1 MGGSTKMEKQRK
13 TKRKRKRRI
22 GRYIL
27 LILLVLV
34 IGVGSFLLLTAR
46 DVKHTV
52 DGIQKETKAIDEGVT
67 SEKIKNK
74 ERINVLLLGID
85 EREFDSGRSDALLL
99 MSLDPSTESMDLVS
113 IPRDTR
119 TEIIGHNTVDKINH
133 AYAFGGV
140 DMSLETVENLL
151 DVDIDYFVEINMQGL
166 ADLVDA
172 VGGVT
177 VENDL
182 DWYDEGF
189 YKKDYHYKKG
199 QIDLDGQQALGYAR
213 MRHLDPDGDFGR
225 NARQRQVIEA
235 VLNKGA
241 NIKSVGKIDDLLAV
255 LGKNVQT
262 NINLASMRHLLTDY
276 RNVRNSVQEHEMRG
290 EGTKID
296 GIYYLVVPEDEITA
310 IHDVISK

>member
-1 MGGSTKMEKQRK
+1 MEKKRHKERKQR
-13 TKRKRKRRI
+13 RRI
-22 GRYIL
+22 GRYII
-27 LILLVLV
+27 LILLVIV
-34 IGVGSFLLLTAR
+34 IGAGTFLFLTAR
-46 DVKHTV
+46 DVKQTV
-52 DGIQKETKAIDEGVT
+52 DGIQKDSAAIDEGVT

-74 ERINVLLLGID
+74 ERINILLLGID

-99 MSLDPSTESMDLVS
+99 MSLDPDSESMDLVS

-119 TEIIGHNTVDKINH
+119 TEIIGHGTVDKINH

-140 DMSLETVENLL
+140 DMSVETVENLL
-151 DVDIDYFVEINMQGL
+151 DIDIDYFVEINMQGL

-177 VENDL
+177 VENNL

-189 YKKDYHYKKG
+189 YKKGYHYKKG
-199 QIDLDGQQALGYAR
+199 QIDLDGQQALGYTR

-235 VLNKGA
+235 VIDKGA
-241 NIKSVGKIDDLLAV
+241 NIKSVSKIDDLLDV

-262 NINLASMRHLLTDY
+262 NINLASMRHLFADY
-276 RNVRNSVQEHEMRG
+276 RNVRKSVHEHEMRG
-290 EGTKID
+290 DGTKID
-296 GIYYLVVPEDEITA
+296 GIYYLIVPEDEITA
-310 IHDVISK
+310 IQDSISK

>member
-1 MGGSTKMEKQRK
+1 MERQRK
-13 TKRKRKRRI
+13 TSRKRKRRI
-22 GRYIL
+22 GRYII

-34 IGVGSFLLLTAR
+34 IGIGSFLLLTAR
-46 DVKHTV
+46 DVKQTV

-85 EREFDSGRSDALLL
+85 EREFDSGRSDAMLL
-99 MSLDPSTESMDLVS
+99 MSLDPATDSMDLVS

-151 DVDIDYFVEINMQGL
+151 DIDIDYFVEINMQGL

-199 QIDLDGQQALGYAR
+199 QISLDGQQALGYAR

-235 VLNKGA
+235 VINKGA
-241 NIKSVGKIDDLLAV
+241 NIKSVGRIDDLLDV

-276 RNVRNSVQEHEMRG
+276 RNVHHSVQEHEMRG

-296 GIYYLVVPEDEITA
+296 GIYYLIVPEDEITA

>member
-1 MGGSTKMEKQRK
+1 MERQRK
-13 TKRKRKRRI
+13 TSRKRKRRI
-22 GRYIL
+22 GRYII

-46 DVKHTV
+46 DVKQTV

-74 ERINVLLLGID
+74 ERVNVLLLGID
-85 EREFDSGRSDALLL
+85 EREFDSGRSDAMLL
-99 MSLDPSTESMDLVS
+99 MSLDPATESMDLVS

-151 DVDIDYFVEINMQGL
+151 GVDIDYFVEINMQGL

-199 QIDLDGQQALGYAR
+199 QISLDGQQALGYAR

-235 VLNKGA
+235 VINEGA
-241 NIKSVGKIDDLLAV
+241 NIKSVGRIDDLLDV

-276 RNVRNSVQEHEMRG
+276 RNVRHSVQEHEMRG

-296 GIYYLVVPEDEITA
+296 GIYYLIVPEDEITA

>member
-1 MGGSTKMEKQRK
+1 MEKQRK
-13 TKRKRKRRI
+13 TKRKRKRKI
-22 GRYIL
+22 SRYIL

-46 DVKHTV
+46 DVKQTV
-52 DGIQKETKAIDEGVT
+52 DGIQKETSAIDEGVT

-99 MSLDPSTESMDLVS
+99 MSLDPKTESMDLVS

-177 VENDL
+177 VDNEL

-189 YKKDYHYKKG
+189 YKKGYHFKEG
-199 QIDLDGQQALGYAR
+199 QINLDGQQALGYAR

-235 VLNKGA
+235 VINKGA
-241 NIKSVGKIDDLLAV
+241 NIKSVGKIDDLLDV
-255 LGKNVQT
+255 LGNNVQT

-296 GIYYLVVPEDEITA
+296 GIYYLIVPEDEITA

>member
-1 MGGSTKMEKQRK
+1 MEKKRNTERK
-13 TKRKRKRRI
+13 KRRI
-22 GRYIL
+22 GRYII
-27 LILLVLV
+27 LILLVVV
-34 IGVGSFLLLTAR
+34 IGAGSFLFLTAR
-46 DVKHTV
+46 DVKQTV
-52 DGIQKETKAIDEGVT
+52 DGIQKDSAAIDEGVT
-67 SEKIKNK
+67 SKKIKNK
-74 ERINVLLLGID
+74 ERINILLLGID

-99 MSLDPSTESMDLVS
+99 MSLDPASESMDLVS

-119 TEIIGHNTVDKINH
+119 TEIIGHGTVDKINH

-140 DMSLETVENLL
+140 DMSVETVENLL

-189 YKKDYHYKKG
+189 YKKDYHFKKG
-199 QIDLDGQQALGYAR
+199 QIDLDGQQALGYTR

-235 VLNKGA
+235 VINKGA
-241 NIKSVGKIDDLLAV
+241 NIKSVSKIDDLLDV

-262 NINLASMRHLLTDY
+262 NINLASMRHLLVDY

-296 GIYYLVVPEDEITA
+296 GIYYLIVPEDEITA
-310 IHDVISK
+310 IHDSISN